1 MKKFN
6 AVWLVLAVFA
16 VGIAVICKANL
27 SINPPD
33 DGAIQINREQQHIT
47 AMAGGADPLTGEST
61 VPADGTISKDF
72 TSHLPI
78 VVIDLEGNT
87 IPLTKVTTED
97 QEVIYTGEDP
107 YVTGEI
113 SIIDND
119 DYVNRLDDDVSFISK
134 MKIKY
139 RGNFSLNFD
148 KKQYGIK
155 LVDDKGQN
163 AALPVMGMEANN
175 DWILNVSQLDE
186 SLLRNYL
193 AYNIGSALFEGTP
206 ECRYCEVVL
215 KDGDEYNYQG
225 LYLMLEKV
233 EKSEGRVELN
243 GYDPGEKI
251 VDYLLCRDR
260 EDSEEI
266 QISTYGDQTGVTSGR
281 LSVVYPDAEAIDD
294 YAFNYI
300 QDQIDNIDRIL
311 YSDDDAVFSAWP
323 EYIDI
328 ESFADYFI
336 FNELMSNY
344 DAGHNSTYM
353 YKKGAGKLH
362 MGPVWDYDGSMDNA
376 LDISNPEYLAFYDSP
391 WFDKLVTSEKFMSYS
406 VKRYEELTS
415 KNNILSDEFI
425 TDYIDDVSLFLGN
438 AAQRDRCRWQKA
450 YDNNIVHD
458 AEDSDGNIIPRDSDN
473 WQSEVTRLKS
483 YFVVKELYMG
493 DSLKKLKDE
502 TVDREH
508 TGTYLSVMI
517 IAVFVCAVVLIRRK
531 DLFV

>member
-1 MKKFN
+1 MKKLN
-6 AVWLVLAVFA
+6 LLLVSLMALV
-16 VGIAVICKANL
+16 VGIAVIYHVNL
-27 SINPPD
+27 KINPPED
-33 DGAIQINREQQHIT
+33 ETIKIRRDQQHIT
-47 AMAGGADPLTGEST
+47 AMAEGANPYTGSKY
-61 VPADGTISKDF
+61 VPADGAIGKDF
-72 TSHLPI
+72 ESHLPL
-78 VVIDLEGNT
+78 VVIDLEGKE

-107 YVTGEI
+107 YITGTI
-113 SIIDND
+113 SIIDNGNH
-119 DYVNRLDDDVSFISK
+119 VNSLADGADFSSS

-155 LVDDKGQN
+155 LIDENGEN
-163 AALPVMGMEANN
+163 AKLSVLGMEANN

-186 SLLRNYL
+186 SLIRNYL

-206 ECRYCEVVL
+206 ECKYCEVIL

-225 LYLMLEKV
+225 LYMMLEKV
-233 EKSEGRVELN
+233 EKGEGRVELS

-266 QISTYGDQTGVTSGR
+266 QISTYGDQMGLTSGR

-294 YAFNYI
+294 YSFNYI
-300 QDQIDNIDRIL
+300 QDQIDNIDRVL
-311 YSDDDAVFSAWP
+311 YSDDDAVFSSWP

-328 ESFADYFI
+328 TSFADYFI

-353 YKKGAGKLH
+353 YKKGVGKLC

-376 LDISNPEYLAFYDSP
+376 FDVSNPEYLAFYESP
-391 WFDKLVTSEKFMSYS
+391 WFDRLVTSRQFMTYS
-406 VKRYEELTS
+406 VARYKELTK

-425 TDYIDDVSLFLGN
+425 TGYIDDVSKFLGN
-438 AAQRDRCRWQKA
+438 AALRDRSRWQEA
-450 YDNNIVHD
+450 YDGNLVHD
-458 AEDSDGNIIPRDSDN
+458 AKDSDGNLIPRDSDT
-473 WQSEVTRLKS
+473 WISEVIRLKS

-493 DSLKKLKDE
+493 ADLDKLLAESTDKGH
-502 TVDREH
+502 V
-508 TGTYLSVMI
+508 GTYLAVMM
-517 IAVFVCAVVLIRRK
+517 IAVFICSVVLIRRK